1 MANCGAPEGLAGSSP
16 QQVGGLRPREI
27 MKERPVGRGEFVGLL
42 VALTGVLFLGVG
54 IGYGLGTGAAYQAY
68 PTWGYGTV
76 GGLLVQ
82 FAGITVFWVGLRIFF
97 RPIPGQRQL
106 ASEGDRTG
114 GGP

>member
-1 MANCGAPEGLAGSSP
+1 MIAAQAEHVPVREISP
-16 QQVGGLRPREI
+16 PKI